1 MKLLVGYLY
10 KVGTNCLAD
19 LTKKQGFSRLAEKK
33 KNLSRYL
40 RRWFMWWIDN
50 KQHLLNP

>member
-1 MKLLVGYLY
+1 MKLMVEYLY

-33 KNLSRYL
+33 KEVVHVVD
-40 RRWFMWWIDN
+40 W
-50 KQHLLNP
+50 Q